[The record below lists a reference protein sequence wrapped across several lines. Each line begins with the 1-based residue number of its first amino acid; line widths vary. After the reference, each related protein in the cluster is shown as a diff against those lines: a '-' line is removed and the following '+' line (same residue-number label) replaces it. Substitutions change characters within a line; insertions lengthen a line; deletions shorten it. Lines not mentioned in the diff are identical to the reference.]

1 MSDNPYAFARAIP
14 AAQAPADERA
24 AFLRKVYSLLLA
36 GILAF
41 AGTLWAAANV
51 QPVQD
56 MAVGLWRAILG
67 AGGFGWILYMA
78 IMLGGFFVVHA
89 VAAVKPLN
97 LIAYFGWSFLLALL
111 TAPLVL
117 GSAAAAPAVLTQA
130 STVTA
135 LVFTGLTAFVFV
147 TGKDFSFLRGIL
159 GLGIIV
165 LVAMSLCAWIWGFGS
180 PLLFSGLGVALF
192 SGYILYDTG
201 NVLHRYPT
209 HMAVSAAVILFTD
222 VVFLFKNI
230 LILLMSLNND

>member
-1 MSDNPYAFARAIP
+1 MTDNPYAFGGAIP
-14 AAQAPADERA
+14 VDQAPADERA
-24 AFLRKVYSLLLA
+24 TFLRKVYSLLLA

-56 MAVGLWRAILG
+56 MAIGLWRTIAG

-78 IMLGGFFVVHA
+78 IMMGGFFVVHA
-89 VAAVKPLN
+89 VATVKPLN

-111 TAPLVL
+111 AAPLVL
-117 GSAAAAPAVLTQA
+117 GVAAAQPTVLTQA

-135 LVFTGLTAFVFV
+135 LVFTGLTAYVFM

-159 GLGIIV
+159 GLGMILLIV
-165 LVAMSLCAWIWGFGS
+165 MGLCSWIWGFGS
-180 PLLFSGLGVALF
+180 PLLFSGLGIALF
-192 SGYILYDTG
+192 SGYILYDTS
-201 NVLHRYPT
+201 NIMHRYPSN
-209 HMAVSAAVILFTD
+209 MAVSAAVVLFTD

-230 LILLMSLNND
+230 LILLMSLSND